1 MLEFGEC
8 DNSDTEDY
16 SLPDDFP
23 EGKFLNPFSEKY
35 VEMSIMKYDGVLELN
50 MEPLSPGRPLTLD
63 PETGKRLMRAE
74 GEPTPQPTPEPS
86 PEPSP
91 VPSPIPTTQVLLK
104 EEKDTL
110 VSNVFRIW
118 PNRPTASIVS

>member
-1 MLEFGEC
+1 
-8 DNSDTEDY
+8 
-16 SLPDDFP
+16 
-23 EGKFLNPFSEKY
+23 
-35 VEMSIMKYDGVLELN
+35 
-50 MEPLSPGRPLTLD
+50 MEPLSPSRPLTLD

-91 VPSPIPTTQVLLK
+91 VPSPVPTQVLLK

-110 VSNVFRIW
+110 VSVNVF
-118 PNRPTASIVS
+118 